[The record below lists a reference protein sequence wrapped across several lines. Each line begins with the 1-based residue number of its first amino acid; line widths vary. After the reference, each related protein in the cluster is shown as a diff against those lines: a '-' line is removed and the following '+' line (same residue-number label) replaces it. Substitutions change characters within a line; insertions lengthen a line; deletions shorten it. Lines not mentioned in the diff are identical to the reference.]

1 MLTKKKS
8 AVRALLTAASCVL
21 ILFSLAA
28 CGNSHSQAA
37 SSPKTSQSSDVFAS
51 PDAMSEVF
59 KKGGIWFL
67 SSAPSPSAYI
77 SQAFYFEGGKVTVF
91 QYLSG
96 SGVDFADL
104 SGDAAQEASELYQW
118 DSKGWSAMFPQTPYK
133 KPEPTSYSLELLTNE
148 DGKDGAVEILED
160 RSVIDPVDGEASLV
174 SAGQNEGAVPQGDF
188 LYLPLTTLHL
198 VNAAS
203 GMGKVAPLTGSYRGY
218 LNWNALV
225 ENVAQNVMLSS
236 PSIDLGREWMTT
248 LSSSDFSLDSPKT
261 SGVEVHGQLSISQSL
276 AKNNQMA

>member
-8 AVRALLTAASCVL
+8 ATKALLAAASCTL

-37 SSPKTSQSSDVFAS
+37 SSPKASQSSAASAS

-67 SSAPSPSAYI
+67 SSAPSPSAHI

-104 SGDAAQEASELYQW
+104 SGNAAQKASELYQW

-148 DGKDGAVEILED
+148 DGKSGAVEILED
-160 RSVIDPVDGEASLV
+160 KSVVDPVDGEASLV

-188 LYLPLTTLHL
+188 LYLPLTTLPL

-203 GMGKVAPLTGSYRGY
+203 GMGKVAPLTGRYRGY

-225 ENVAQNVMLSS
+225 ENVAQDVMLSS
-236 PSIDLGREWMTT
+236 PSIDLGKEWMTT
-248 LSSSDFSLDSPKT
+248 LSSSDFSLDGPKT

-276 AKNNQMA
+276 AKNDRMA

>member
-1 MLTKKKS
+1 MGLQG
-8 AVRALLTAASCVL
+8 L
-21 ILFSLAA
+21 
-28 CGNSHSQAA
+28 
-37 SSPKTSQSSDVFAS
+37 
-51 PDAMSEVF
+51 E
-59 KKGGIWFL
+59 
-67 SSAPSPSAYI
+67 
-77 SQAFYFEGGKVTVF
+77 
-91 QYLSG
+91 
-96 SGVDFADL
+96 
-104 SGDAAQEASELYQW
+104 
-118 DSKGWSAMFPQTPYK
+118 FPFPETPYK

-148 DGKDGAVEILED
+148 DKKAGAVEILED

-203 GMGKVAPLTGSYRGY
+203 GMGKVAPLTGRYRGY

-248 LSSSDFSLDSPKT
+248 LSSSDFSLDGPKT

-276 AKNNQMA
+276 AENDKMA